1 MSRSAA
7 ASRFDNAHCNEVMP
21 LDSAAWSILERC
33 SQVSLISKRLFLLF
47 SVVILLLY
55 DFCTDTIGV
64 CGMSIAMAM
73 WAPLLGL
80 FDVQA
85 RSALVP

>member
-1 MSRSAA
+1 MIQGYAENHIVQR
-7 ASRFDNAHCNEVMP
+7 
-21 LDSAAWSILERC
+21 I
-33 SQVSLISKRLFLLF
+33 ISKRLFLLF

-55 DFCTDTIGV
+55 DFCTDTTGV

>member
-1 MSRSAA
+1 M
-7 ASRFDNAHCNEVMP
+7 
-21 LDSAAWSILERC
+21 
-33 SQVSLISKRLFLLF
+33 SLISKRLFLLF

-64 CGMSIAMAM
+64 YGMSIAMAM